1 MVLRV
6 KFYNKF
12 IQSVESGSVRTSIGG
27 HVADFVNN
35 PETRLK
41 DTIKKGLTH
50 GILRI
55 EISYYCKENTPD
67 EDDIKEDLTYLKQLL
82 KDAPPEAFFIVV

>member
-1 MVLRV
+1 MLLRV
-6 KFYNKF
+6 KLYNKF
-12 IQSVESGSVRTSIGG
+12 IQSMENGSVRTSIGG

-41 DTIKKGLTH
+41 DTIKKGLKH

-55 EISYYCKENTPD
+55 EISYYCKQNTPD
-67 EDDIKEDLTYLKQLL
+67 ETDIIEDLTYLKELL
-82 KDAPPEAFFIVV
+82 KEAPPDAFFIVV

>member
-1 MVLRV
+1 MILRV

-12 IQSVESGSVRTSIGG
+12 IQSIESGSIRTSIGG

-41 DTIKKGLTH
+41 GTIKKGLTY
-50 GILRI
+50 GILRL

-67 EDDIKEDLTYLKQLL
+67 EEDIKEDFIYLKDLL
-82 KDAPPEAFFIVV
+82 KESTAKSVFVL